1 MEIKIEGN
9 PGTGNSFSEVNIQ
22 HVENYNPAA
31 TSVTNNYYGDH
42 REPASRQP
50 KSGEGTG
57 TASDTIDTAPI
68 RTEILNYV
76 SCIRPYLSD
85 SWKSRYMQVWNDI
98 LDLDI
103 VAQTVYNPGKQQG
116 TNFNRNLVANIIY
129 FLDQQGAYSSKY
141 SATTM
146 AVALEGD
153 KDHPVRAALGSL
165 PPADITS
172 RLNRMFE

>member
-9 PGTGNSFSEVNIQ
+9 PGTGNSFTEVNIQ

-31 TSVTNNYYGDH
+31 TSVTNYYYGD
-42 REPASRQP
+42 RKQPAAD
-50 KSGEGTG
+50 KAKTGEGKRVNNDPI
-57 TASDTIDTAPI
+57 DTIPI
-68 RTEILNYV
+68 RAEILTYV
-76 SCIRPYLSD
+76 SGIRPYLSD
-85 SWKSRYMQVWNDI
+85 NWKSRYMQVWNDI

-103 VAQTVYNPGKQQG
+103 VAQTVYKPGKQQG

-129 FLDQQGAYSSKY
+129 YLDQQGAYSSKY
-141 SATTM
+141 SATAM
-146 AVALEGD
+146 AVALEGA